1 MKYLVTGG
9 SGFLGQYI
17 VMTLRQQGHIVFAP
31 RKAFFDL
38 RRADD
43 AKRMFDSWPGVDCV
57 IHCAAVVGGIGFNQD
72 NPGSLFHD
80 NALMGIHTLEAAR
93 QAGVSKFVGIG
104 TVCSY
109 PKFAPVPFAEESIW
123 DGYPEETNAP
133 YGLAK
138 KLLLVQAQAYRA
150 QYGYNAIHVIPTNL
164 YGPGDNFG
172 DGAHVIPD
180 MIRKIADAQ
189 QNGSRTVEL
198 YGDGTPTRDF
208 LHVRDAANGII
219 AAAQHYSDAEPVNLG
234 GDMEI
239 SMSDLA
245 RVLASL
251 MRYAGGIVWNATR
264 PNGQPRRRV
273 DGTRAQERMSWYPQI
288 SFVEGLRETV
298 QWYLMRERALA

>member
-57 IHCAAVVGGIGFNQD
+57 IHCAAVVGGIGFNQG

-138 KLLLVQAQAYRA
+138 KMLLVQAQAYRA

-273 DGTRAQERMSWYPQI
+273 DGTRAQERMGWYPQI